1 MKSCLDCIHYER
13 CDNIF
18 DGLLSNRDNKP
29 CDWFDD
35 QACYIKLPVH
45 IGQQVWVPYAWYNQT
60 KKEII
65 SELCEGK
72 ISMLQQ
78 KADKSWKVRVSTSYV
93 SDYTLED
100 IGKRIFLT
108 KEAGE
113 ENLRERIAKLE
124 AVTE

>member
-124 AVTE
+124 AMTE